1 MSCRL
6 KGYEKCPDQ
15 EPIVEE
21 IGYDPEADL
30 ENPTGS
36 VFCAHGAG
44 FVVNW
49 DEVEAYMHLE
59 NTLESNEVSE
69 EKKRPVVR
77 QTRSTSSQIE
87 LTREELDAIYARTPD
102 PVKKNRTPVMVR
114 AKAQPAADD
123 KWTARKEEKK
133 EEYLLVDGYNIIYAW
148 EDLKELADANLHA
161 AQTKLMDILSN
172 YQGFKKCTL
181 ILVFDAYKIEG
192 HAEEVITYHNIHV
205 VYTKEAETA
214 DQYIEKTVHKIGR
227 ENQVTVATSDGLEQI
242 IIMGQGAH
250 RMSARGLRDEIKATE
265 NQIRQ
270 QWHEKR
276 QSSKNYLID
285 NISDEMAQYMKE
297 KRLGKQ

>member
-1 MSCRL
+1 M
-6 KGYEKCPDQ
+6 
-15 EPIVEE
+15 EE

-123 KWTARKEEKK
+123 KWTSRKEEKRK
-133 EEYLLVDGYNIIYAW
+133 
-148 EDLKELADANLHA
+148 
-161 AQTKLMDILSN
+161 
-172 YQGFKKCTL
+172 
-181 ILVFDAYKIEG
+181 
-192 HAEEVITYHNIHV
+192 
-205 VYTKEAETA
+205 
-214 DQYIEKTVHKIGR
+214 
-227 ENQVTVATSDGLEQI
+227 
-242 IIMGQGAH
+242 
-250 RMSARGLRDEIKATE
+250 
-265 NQIRQ
+265 
-270 QWHEKR
+270 
-276 QSSKNYLID
+276 
-285 NISDEMAQYMKE
+285 NIS
-297 KRLGKQ
+297 L

>member
-1 MSCRL
+1 
-6 KGYEKCPDQ
+6 
-15 EPIVEE
+15 
-21 IGYDPEADL
+21 
-30 ENPTGS
+30 
-36 VFCAHGAG
+36 
-44 FVVNW
+44 
-49 DEVEAYMHLE
+49 
-59 NTLESNEVSE
+59 
-69 EKKRPVVR
+69 
-77 QTRSTSSQIE
+77 
-87 LTREELDAIYARTPD
+87 
-102 PVKKNRTPVMVR
+102 
-114 AKAQPAADD
+114 
-123 KWTARKEEKK
+123 
-133 EEYLLVDGYNIIYAW
+133 
-148 EDLKELADANLHA
+148 
-161 AQTKLMDILSN
+161 MDILSN
-172 YQGFKKCTL
+172 YQGFKKCML